1 MENKFKAMIERGYV
15 KYSDFNAVGDGIH
28 DDSEALYEA
37 HVFANE
43 NGLDV
48 FADEGKTYYVHSYDK
63 PIPVKTNV
71 DFTGAKFILDDTGDV
86 AFENR
91 SIPLFLVAKDNPA
104 QTYTGEE
111 LSSNF
116 DVSPINIGDT
126 LIPWLSGKLEAKSL
140 IRFTN
145 EEHRDFVRFGSNVN
159 SGNPRTDCLLV
170 NTDGTIDPDTP
181 VAFPFDTVTKIE
193 IFRTDDKPITLRGGY
208 FETIC
213 CQVVAATEFEN
224 KWRGYYRSFK
234 IVRSNTTVQDMTHR
248 IVGEPDIPNTGYGR
262 SDDGK
267 LRQSYPYYGFV
278 YFLNTYNSYAKNLAL
293 NSHTTYYEDKTTST
307 KPVAMGSYDIVIEYS
322 SHVYCEGLTS
332 YVDICDTRYWGI
344 MSSNGA
350 KNMEFKNCSMSRF
363 DAHRGFW
370 NARLIGCE
378 FGQTI
383 NVIGGGNLEIID
395 TVRKAGAS
403 FIALRNDYG
412 ATFNGDIYIKNC
424 TLCGKKKYRGVKI
437 DELYEDG
444 VVIVHS
450 GFNFEKEKFLDW
462 NFGYTCYMP
471 RHITVEGL
479 SSGCPDKTYVFNNL
493 ADVAFDESHS
503 NAYRITES
511 VVFKGCDPIPTCSD
525 EGCTRLRA
533 IPTINNN

>member
-1 MENKFKAMIERGYV
+1 MENKFKAIIERGFV
-15 KYSDFNAVGDGIH
+15 KYSDFNAVGDGVH

-63 PIPVKTNV
+63 SIPVKTSV
-71 DFTGAKFILDDTGDV
+71 DFSGAKFILDDTGDV

-91 SIPLFLVAKDNPA
+91 SVSLFRVEKDNPSKI
-104 QTYTGEE
+104 YTGEE

-116 DVSPINIGDT
+116 DVAPIKAGDT
-126 LIPWLSGKLEAKSL
+126 VIPWLSGKLEAKSL

-145 EEHRDFVRFGSNVN
+145 EKHRDFIRFGSNVN

-181 VAFPFDTVTKIE
+181 VAFPFDDVTKIE
-193 IFRTDDKPITLRGGY
+193 ITRTDDKPITLRGGY

-213 CQVVAATEFEN
+213 CKVVAATEFEN

-234 IVRSNTTVQDMTHR
+234 VIRSNTTVCDMTHR

-278 YFLNTYNSYAKNLAL
+278 YFINTYNSYAKNLAL
-293 NSHTTYYEDKTTST
+293 NSHTTYYEDKPTST
-307 KPVAMGSYDIVIEYS
+307 KPVAMGSYDLVIEYS
-322 SHVYCEGLTS
+322 SHVYCEGITS
-332 YVDICDTRYWGI
+332 CVDICDTRYWGI

-383 NVIGGGNLEIID
+383 NVIGGGRLEVID
-395 TVRKAGAS
+395 TVRNAGDS
-403 FIALRNDYG
+403 FIILRNDYG
-412 ATFNGDIYIKNC
+412 ATFNGEIYLKNC
-424 TLCGKKKYRGVKI
+424 KILGKKKYRGVKT
-437 DELYEDG
+437 DASYENG
-444 VVIVHS
+444 VTLVHL
-450 GFNFEKEKFLDW
+450 GFCYETDNFLDW

-471 RHITVEGL
+471 RKIYVEDFV
-479 SSGCPDKTYVFNNL
+479 SPSPEKTYVFNDL
-493 ADVAFDESHS
+493 ADVAFDQSHS
-503 NAYRITES
+503 NAYQITEQLCFNGS
-511 VVFKGCDPIPTCSD
+511 APIKICRNPECTKLMNIPTV
-525 EGCTRLRA
+525 TK
-533 IPTINNN
+533 I